1 MALFISLFGSLPP
14 RGDLLLHPETHST
27 HAMYISTFFI
37 PPCIVAFTVL
47 SLPHSHSILQ
57 LPSRPLS
64 INVSNATSTL
74 LGDWPNPPYQVD
86 VGEVTVTVQRY
97 GRHARPEYRPV
108 VVRAI
113 EMYRN
118 YFLSKKSF
126 VQTRP
131 VFLTSGIVKL
141 LLQCNGGAR
150 MTGEDVWAALLPLQ
164 LAYAD
169 PGWSLKE
176 IANGEI
182 DLASSHHAPA
192 ATFQIAFTQ
201 V

>member
-1 MALFISLFGSLPP
+1 M
-14 RGDLLLHPETHST
+14 
-27 HAMYISTFFI
+27 HAMHISTFLI
-37 PPCIVAFTVL
+37 PSCFAAFTVL
-47 SLPHSHSILQ
+47 SLPHNHSVLQ
-57 LPSRPLS
+57 LPPSS
-64 INVSNATSTL
+64 IPVFNATSTIL
-74 LGDWPNPPYQVD
+74 RDWPDPPYHVG
-86 VGEVTVTVQRY
+86 VGEATVTIEKY
-97 GRHARPEYRPV
+97 GRYAPPEYRPV
-108 VVRAI
+108 VVRAM

-141 LLQCNGGAR
+141 ILQCNNGAR
-150 MTGEDVWAALLPLQ
+150 MTGEDVWAAFLPLQ
-164 LAYAD
+164 LAYAN

-182 DLASSHHAPA
+182 NLASSHHAPA